1 MNTNTPSVYQK
12 KILDF
17 IQDKIECGDYSFE
30 SLCDDD
36 KEKLTVLFIDSFEE
50 EAYTVLIEGEETHNV
65 IKHLKSFLM
74 TADMDSGYLL
84 LNSLKKNAI
93 QSCCST
99 LDFMFE
105 ELTNKFNNERNRENG
120 LKPFTDNIN
129 GEISWKRSA

>member
-12 KILDF
+12 QIFDF

-74 TADMDSGYLL
+74 TADMDSGYQL

-105 ELTNKFNNERNRENG
+105 ELNNKFNNERNRENG